1 MSLRLELLDKAID
14 DCKFWAL
21 NDRKLLVKSI
31 RLFEE
36 CRRDPF
42 KGTGKPEPLR
52 GDKSGLWSRRIT
64 DEHRMVYEVTNN
76 FIIVHSLHGHY
87 ED

>member
-1 MSLRLELLDKAID
+1 MLRLELLDKAIE
-14 DCKFWAL
+14 DCKFWAQ

-36 CRRDPF
+36 CRRTPF
-42 KGTGKPEPLR
+42 VGTGKPEPLR

-64 DEHRMVYEVTNN
+64 DE
-76 FIIVHSLHGHY
+76 FIIVHSLRGHY
-87 ED
+87 E

>member
-1 MSLRLELLDKAID
+1 MLDKAID

-42 KGTGKPEPLR
+42 K
-52 GDKSGLWSRRIT
+52 
-64 DEHRMVYEVTNN
+64 
-76 FIIVHSLHGHY
+76 F
-87 ED
+87 

>member
-1 MSLRLELLDKAID
+1 MLRLELQGKAID

-21 NDRKLLVKSI
+21 NDRKILVKCF

-36 CRRDPF
+36 CRRNPF
-42 KGTGKPEPLR
+42 EGIGKPEPLR
-52 GDKSGLWSRRIT
+52 NDKSGLWSRRIT
-64 DEHRMVYEVTNN
+64 EEHRMVYEVTSE

>member
-1 MSLRLELLDKAID
+1 MLRLELQGKAID

-21 NDRKLLVKSI
+21 NDRKILVKCF
-31 RLFEE
+31 RFFEE
-36 CRRDPF
+36 CRRSPF
-42 KGTGKPEPLR
+42 EGIGKPEPLR
-52 GDKSGLWSRRIT
+52 SDKSGLWSRRIT
-64 DEHRMVYEVTNN
+64 DEHRMVYEVTDE

>member
-1 MSLRLELLDKAID
+1 MLRLELLDKAID

-36 CRRDPF
+36 CRRTPF
-42 KGTGKPEPLR
+42 VGTGKPEPLR
-52 GDKSGLWSRRIT
+52 GDKSGL
-64 DEHRMVYEVTNN
+64 
-76 FIIVHSLHGHY
+76 
-87 ED
+87 